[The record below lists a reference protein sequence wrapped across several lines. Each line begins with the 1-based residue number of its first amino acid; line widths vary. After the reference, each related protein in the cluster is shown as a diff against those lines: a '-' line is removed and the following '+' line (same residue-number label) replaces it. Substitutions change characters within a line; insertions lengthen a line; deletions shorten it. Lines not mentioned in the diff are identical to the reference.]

1 MDASYKIQRGIHVH
15 LIQFFMCP
23 EFWVHITK
31 ALRFIVRQ
39 KAVVAILLMLVTMLF
54 FDTGFYTK
62 YNILDMLNSAAIL
75 EIMAFGVTLTI
86 ICGGIDFSVGAMM
99 SLSGIVTIILMRSMP
114 LWCAIAISILCGA
127 LTGFVNG
134 FLIVQHKTEPMIIT
148 LGMGMLLKGIAQQI
162 TDAHP
167 VPAMNLKFM
176 KLANGKVIAGVPN
189 LIVIMLVMLVLFHCI
204 LRFTSFGRNCYA
216 VGGDYNV
223 AQMSGIHAKRVK
235 WTSFVVSGM
244 MAAFCGVLLASRLNT
259 GSSIYG
265 DTTAL
270 SVNCG
275 CVVGG
280 TSFGGGIGGIPQT
293 FVGVLVLQM
302 LENCMNMLGINAYV
316 QQVCEGIIILLILWF
331 DCYAKKKKAQAV

>member
-1 MDASYKIQRGIHVH
+1 MNSESEKKASFGA
-15 LIQFFMCP
+15 
-23 EFWVHITK
+23 K

-99 SLSGIVTIILMRSMP
+99 SLSGIITLILMRSMP

-176 KLANGKVIAGVPN
+176 KLANGKVSAGIPN

-223 AQMSGIHAKRVK
+223 AQMSGIRAKRVK
-235 WTSFVVSGM
+235 WTSFVISGM

>member
-1 MDASYKIQRGIHVH
+1 MNSESGKKASFGV
-15 LIQFFMCP
+15 
-23 EFWVHITK
+23 K

-99 SLSGIVTIILMRSMP
+99 SLSGIITIILMRSMP

>member
-1 MDASYKIQRGIHVH
+1 MNSESEKKASFGA
-15 LIQFFMCP
+15 
-23 EFWVHITK
+23 K

-99 SLSGIVTIILMRSMP
+99 SLSGIITIILMRSMP

>member
-1 MDASYKIQRGIHVH
+1 MNSESGKKANFGA
-15 LIQFFMCP
+15 
-23 EFWVHITK
+23 K

-75 EIMAFGVTLTI
+75 EIMAFGVTSTI

>member
-1 MDASYKIQRGIHVH
+1 MNSESGKKASFGA
-15 LIQFFMCP
+15 
-23 EFWVHITK
+23 K

-99 SLSGIVTIILMRSMP
+99 SLSGIITIILMCSMP

>member
-1 MDASYKIQRGIHVH
+1 MNSESGKKASFGA
-15 LIQFFMCP
+15 
-23 EFWVHITK
+23 K

-99 SLSGIVTIILMRSMP
+99 SLSGIITIILMRSMP

-176 KLANGKVIAGVPN
+176 KLANGKVSAGIPN

-223 AQMSGIHAKRVK
+223 AQMSGIRAKRVK
-235 WTSFVVSGM
+235 WTSFVISGM

-316 QQVCEGIIILLILWF
+316 HQVCEGIIILLILWF

>member
-1 MDASYKIQRGIHVH
+1 MNSESGKKASFGA
-15 LIQFFMCP
+15 
-23 EFWVHITK
+23 K

-99 SLSGIVTIILMRSMP
+99 SLSGIITIILMRSMP

-176 KLANGKVIAGVPN
+176 KLANGKVSAGIPN

-223 AQMSGIHAKRVK
+223 AQMSGIRAKRVK
-235 WTSFVVSGM
+235 WTSFVISGM

-280 TSFGGGIGGIPQT
+280 TSFGGGIGEFRRHLSAFLCCRCWKT
-293 FVGVLVLQM
+293 
-302 LENCMNMLGINAYV
+302 A
-316 QQVCEGIIILLILWF
+316 
-331 DCYAKKKKAQAV
+331 

>member
-1 MDASYKIQRGIHVH
+1 MNSKIQRGIHVH

>member
-1 MDASYKIQRGIHVH
+1 MNSESGKKASFGA
-15 LIQFFMCP
+15 
-23 EFWVHITK
+23 K

-99 SLSGIVTIILMRSMP
+99 SLSGIITIILMRSMP

-235 WTSFVVSGM
+235 WTSFVVSCM

>member
-1 MDASYKIQRGIHVH
+1 MNSESGKKASFGA
-15 LIQFFMCP
+15 
-23 EFWVHITK
+23 K

-99 SLSGIVTIILMRSMP
+99 SLSGIITIILMRSMP

-265 DTTAL
+265 
-270 SVNCG
+270 G

>member
-1 MDASYKIQRGIHVH
+1 MTGNILNKTGFGA
-15 LIQFFMCP
+15 
-23 EFWVHITK
+23 K
-31 ALRFIVRQ
+31 ALKFVSRQ
-39 KAVVAILLMLVTMLF
+39 KAVIAILLMLFVMLF

-62 YNILDMLNSAAIL
+62 YNLLDMLNSAAIL
-75 EIMAFGVTLTI
+75 EIMAFGVTFAI
-86 ICGGIDFSVGAMM
+86 ICGGIDFSVGAIM
-99 SLSGIVTIILMRSMP
+99 SLSGIITIKLMGMMP
-114 LWCAIAISILCGA
+114 LWAAIAVSVLCGA
-127 LTGFVNG
+127 VIG
-134 FLIVQHKTEPMIIT
+134 FLNGYIIVQHKTEPMIIT
-148 LGMGMLLKGIAQQI
+148 LGMGMVVKGIAQQI

-176 KLANGKVIAGVPN
+176 KLANGKVLFGIPN
-189 LIVIMLVMLVLFHCI
+189 LIVIMLVMFALFHYI
-204 LRFTSFGRNCYA
+204 LRYTSFGRNCYA

-223 AQMSGIHAKRVK
+223 AQMSGIKAKQTK
-235 WTSFVVSGM
+235 WASFVISGM
-244 MAAFCGVLLASRLNT
+244 MAALCGVLLASRLNT

-293 FVGVLVLQM
+293 FIGLLVLQL

-316 QQVCEGIIILLILWF
+316 QQVCEGVIILLILWS
-331 DCYAKKKKAQAV
+331 DCFAKKRKAEAV

>member
-1 MDASYKIQRGIHVH
+1 MNSESGKKASFGA
-15 LIQFFMCP
+15 
-23 EFWVHITK
+23 K

-99 SLSGIVTIILMRSMP
+99 SLSGIITIILMRSMP

-176 KLANGKVIAGVPN
+176 KLANGKVSAGIPN

-223 AQMSGIHAKRVK
+223 AQMSGIRAKRVK
-235 WTSFVVSGM
+235 WTSFVISGM

-331 DCYAKKKKAQAV
+331 DCYSKKKNAQAV

>member
-1 MDASYKIQRGIHVH
+1 MNSESGKKASFGA
-15 LIQFFMCP
+15 
-23 EFWVHITK
+23 K

-99 SLSGIVTIILMRSMP
+99 SLSGIITIILMRSMP

-176 KLANGKVIAGVPN
+176 KLANGKMIAGVPN

-223 AQMSGIHAKRVK
+223 GQMSGIRAKKVK

>member
-1 MDASYKIQRGIHVH
+1 MNSESGKKASFGA
-15 LIQFFMCP
+15 
-23 EFWVHITK
+23 K

-99 SLSGIVTIILMRSMP
+99 SLSGIITIILMRSMP

-148 LGMGMLLKGIAQQI
+148 MGMGMLLKGIAQQI

>member
-1 MDASYKIQRGIHVH
+1 MNSESGKKASFGV
-15 LIQFFMCP
+15 
-23 EFWVHITK
+23 K

-99 SLSGIVTIILMRSMP
+99 SLSGIITIILMRSMP

-176 KLANGKVIAGVPN
+176 KLANGKMIAGVPN

-223 AQMSGIHAKRVK
+223 AQMSGIRAKKVK

>member
-1 MDASYKIQRGIHVH
+1 MNSESGKKASFGA
-15 LIQFFMCP
+15 
-23 EFWVHITK
+23 K

-99 SLSGIVTIILMRSMP
+99 SLSGIITIILMRSMP

-223 AQMSGIHAKRVK
+223 AQTSGIHAKRVK

>member
-1 MDASYKIQRGIHVH
+1 MNSESGKKASFGA
-15 LIQFFMCP
+15 
-23 EFWVHITK
+23 K

-99 SLSGIVTIILMRSMP
+99 SLSGIITIILMRSMP

-176 KLANGKVIAGVPN
+176 KLANGKVSAGIPN

-223 AQMSGIHAKRVK
+223 AQMSGIRAKRVK
-235 WTSFVVSGM
+235 WTSFVISGM

-259 GSSIYG
+259 GLSIYG

>member
-1 MDASYKIQRGIHVH
+1 MNSESGKKASFGA
-15 LIQFFMCP
+15 
-23 EFWVHITK
+23 K

-99 SLSGIVTIILMRSMP
+99 SLSGIITIILMRSMP

-167 VPAMNLKFM
+167 VPAMTLKFM
-176 KLANGKVIAGVPN
+176 KLAKGKVSAGIPN

-204 LRFTSFGRNCYA
+204 LHFTSFGRNCYA

-223 AQMSGIHAKRVK
+223 AQMSGIRAKRVK
-235 WTSFVVSGM
+235 WTSFVISGM

>member
-1 MDASYKIQRGIHVH
+1 MNSESGKKASFGA
-15 LIQFFMCP
+15 
-23 EFWVHITK
+23 K

-99 SLSGIVTIILMRSMP
+99 SLSGIITIILMRSMP

-176 KLANGKVIAGVPN
+176 KLANGKVSAGIPN

-223 AQMSGIHAKRVK
+223 AQMSGIRAKRVK
-235 WTSFVVSGM
+235 WTSFVISGM

-331 DCYAKKKKAQAV
+331 DCYAKKAQAV

>member
-1 MDASYKIQRGIHVH
+1 MMKNSVNNAGLGAKVLKFVS
-15 LIQFFMCP
+15 
-23 EFWVHITK
+23 
-31 ALRFIVRQ
+31 RQ
-39 KAVVAILLMLVTMLF
+39 KAVIAILLMLFVMLF

-62 YNILDMLNSAAIL
+62 YNLLDMLNSAAIL

-86 ICGGIDFSVGAMM
+86 ICGGIDFSVGAIM
-99 SLSGIVTIILMRSMP
+99 SLSGIITIKLMGMMP
-114 LWCAIAISILCGA
+114 LWCAILISVLCGA
-127 LTGFVNG
+127 LIGFMNG

-148 LGMGMLLKGIAQQI
+148 LGMGMVVKGIAQQI

-176 KLANGKVIAGVPN
+176 KLANGKVVAGIPN
-189 LIVIMLVMLVLFHCI
+189 LIVIMIVMFVIFHYI
-204 LRFTSFGRNCYA
+204 LRYTSFGRNCYA

-223 AQMSGIHAKRVK
+223 AQMSGIKAKQTK
-235 WTSFVVSGM
+235 WATFIISGM
-244 MAAFCGVLLASRLNT
+244 MAAFCGVLLSSRLNT

-293 FVGVLVLQM
+293 FIGLLVLQL

-316 QQVCEGIIILLILWF
+316 QQVCEGIIILLILWS
-331 DCYAKKKKAQAV
+331 DCYTKKRKAQAV

>member
-1 MDASYKIQRGIHVH
+1 MNSESGKKASFGA
-15 LIQFFMCP
+15 
-23 EFWVHITK
+23 K

-39 KAVVAILLMLVTMLF
+39 KAVVAILLTLVTMLF

-99 SLSGIVTIILMRSMP
+99 SLSGIITIILMRSMP

-134 FLIVQHKTEPMIIT
+134 FFIVQHKTEPMIIT

>member
-1 MDASYKIQRGIHVH
+1 MNSESGKKASFGA
-15 LIQFFMCP
+15 
-23 EFWVHITK
+23 K

-99 SLSGIVTIILMRSMP
+99 SLSGIITIILMRSMP

-176 KLANGKVIAGVPN
+176 KLANGKMIAGVPN

-223 AQMSGIHAKRVK
+223 AQMSGIRAKKVK

>member
-1 MDASYKIQRGIHVH
+1 MNSESGKKASFGA
-15 LIQFFMCP
+15 
-23 EFWVHITK
+23 K

-99 SLSGIVTIILMRSMP
+99 SLSGIITIILMRSMP

-176 KLANGKVIAGVPN
+176 KLANGKVIAGISN